1 MKQQI
6 LPKDELIGD
15 LRNQIDAM
23 EDELNTV
30 TKTQAELHSTI
41 DETKAKQLLATQEL
55 IQERKKASALSVIQ
69 SRLYKDL
76 SELSNTWSYQI
87 PLNPTD
93 CFVWKKVF
101 FTPGMQLFGEKIA
114 FVRQVAM
121 FDTHT
126 VGDADLIIAD
136 ANTGKKK

>member
-1 MKQQI
+1 MLIYNLFFIENLKQQI

-76 SELSNTWSYQI
+76 SELSNTALQ
-87 PLNPTD
+87 
-93 CFVWKKVF
+93 
-101 FTPGMQLFGEKIA
+101 
-114 FVRQVAM
+114 
-121 FDTHT
+121 
-126 VGDADLIIAD
+126 DAR
-136 ANTGKKK
+136 